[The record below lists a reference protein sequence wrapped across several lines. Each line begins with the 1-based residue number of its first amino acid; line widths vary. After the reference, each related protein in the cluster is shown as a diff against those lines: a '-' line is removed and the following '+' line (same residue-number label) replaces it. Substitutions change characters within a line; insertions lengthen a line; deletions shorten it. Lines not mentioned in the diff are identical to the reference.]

1 MIMVMLWK
9 RKVGFT
15 ADASVFCFF
24 LNQCP
29 EDASVLEW
37 NVQVL
42 TDFSNNGRHVHVT
55 DLLYLKD
62 T

>member
-1 MIMVMLWK
+1 MILRFLYDHGMLWK

-42 TDFSNNGRHVHVT
+42 QILAIMDEMHT
-55 DLLYLKD
+55 
-62 T
+62 